1 MAVVLVVDDGLANR
15 ELVQAYLSGLDC
27 EVRLASDGASAL
39 EQIQQ
44 EPPDLVLLDV
54 QMPGMDGYEVCRRIK
69 AGPGGRLLPVVMI
82 TALNQ
87 TDDRVRALES
97 GADDFMA
104 KPVERVELV
113 ARVRSA
119 LRLKALYNT
128 LDSAEQVIFSLAAA
142 VEAKDSLTEKHT
154 QRVGESARHLGSRLG
169 MPEVALDAL
178 YRGGIIHDIGK
189 IGVPD
194 SILLKPGPLDR
205 SSARTSC
212 GRSARLRRCSR
223 SSGTTTSVST
233 AGATPTVC
241 ADARSLASPGSSR
254 SATHLTRSST
264 TARTARGSRSIELWR
279 CCSTAP
285 AINGIQKLWT
295 SSWARCPP
303 STGSAPP
310 EHKSVTSVLAAL
322 QNLTTVAFVL
332 LGVATAVTWAR
343 HRDRPLGWLA
353 LAIILLSSVTV
364 LGRLPALLHFTPP
377 LLTEIDLIF
386 FVGSSY
392 ALLRFRAS
400 LIPLPR
406 VWHIAAV
413 TAMVVALAVF
423 FLARFLGNVAGAS
436 TQLQTAAT
444 LLILLVWAATVIE
457 PCVRFWLVAGSLPA
471 VQAWRLRSLSLGF
484 AGIVG
489 ILVFALLAL
498 GVGAASGNQ
507 VVKLIVQLVVLAV

>member
-1 MAVVLVVDDGLANR
+1 
-15 ELVQAYLSGLDC
+15 
-27 EVRLASDGASAL
+27 
-39 EQIQQ
+39 
-44 EPPDLVLLDV
+44 
-54 QMPGMDGYEVCRRIK
+54 MPGMDGYEVCRLIK

-154 QRVGESARHLGSRLG
+154 QRVGESAPPLGSRLG
-169 MPEVALDAL
+169 RPEVA
-178 YRGGIIHDIGK
+178 
-189 IGVPD
+189 
-194 SILLKPGPLDR
+194 
-205 SSARTSC
+205 
-212 GRSARLRRCSR
+212 
-223 SSGTTTSVST
+223 
-233 AGATPTVC
+233 
-241 ADARSLASPGSSR
+241 LASPGSSR

-322 QNLTTVAFVL
+322 QNLTTVAFLL

-423 FLARFLGNVAGAS
+423 FRARVPGHLAAAS
-436 TQLQTAAT
+436 SHLQTAAT

-484 AGIVG
+484 AGIVW

-507 VVKLIVQLVVLAV
+507 VVQMIVQLVVLAVVHPLIRSFSPPASLRRDWR